1 MHRHILYFNSK
12 KKQLTSLFS
21 LIFIY
26 DFSFFLIYIPNPL
39 NLCLFNFLIIKSF
52 FFVLK
57 VVTPTREEREK
68 QGAQIKEYILEDNA
82 CPLSILMKHPSNGG
96 TIIFQIRRCTP
107 DILAIRKAK
116 KKVELEKQ
124 QQLQQQQQQT
134 MQQQQ
139 PPIKQ
144 RISNGN
150 YQAEEALNDISNTNN
165 HIGVKSP
172 CLIEL
177 TQEGFEL
184 QSARIIQIKSDF
196 YEIGN
201 DKYLASTQPNNYIR
215 LDANMPGIE
224 KKHCVLKKSN
234 DGMQLFLIPLAE
246 TYINDRLA
254 KEPTQLLNNFTIR
267 IGKLCLFRLEMNGLP
282 ITCEQT
288 NIETTSSSHHQLNK
302 PTSLNLNQ
310 NNNWVSH

>member
-1 MHRHILYFNSK
+1 MFN
-12 KKQLTSLFS
+12 QFFS
-21 LIFIY
+21 
-26 DFSFFLIYIPNPL
+26 N
-39 NLCLFNFLIIKSF
+39 KSF

-68 QGAQIKEYILEDNA
+68 QGAQIKENILEDNA

-96 TIIFQIRRCTP
+96 TIIFQIKRCTP

-124 QQLQQQQQQT
+124 LQLQQQQPQQT
-134 MQQQQ
+134 IQQQQQ
-139 PPIKQ
+139 PPIEQ

-224 KKHCVLKKSN
+224 K
-234 DGMQLFLIPLAE
+234 
-246 TYINDRLA
+246 
-254 KEPTQLLNNFTIR
+254 
-267 IGKLCLFRLEMNGLP
+267 
-282 ITCEQT
+282 
-288 NIETTSSSHHQLNK
+288 NI
-302 PTSLNLNQ
+302 
-310 NNNWVSH
+310 VF